1 MVLRHRRTGWCSE
14 WERHICVPV
23 WASEG
28 RLDLFL
34 SNFTNK
40 LDAKGRVSIP
50 APFRGVLTRDG
61 FEGLYVTPSFEA
73 QAVDCGGHALL
84 REIES
89 LLAPLSTGSHDW
101 EAFAATLYGQSEI
114 LKIDGEGRIVVTDGI
129 RAHSGITGEI
139 TFVGMGRKFQLWE
152 PEHFRAYLAEAKGR
166 VREARK
172 QLGSL
177 RAAASQP
184 MSEARE

>member
-1 MVLRHRRTGWCSE
+1 M
-14 WERHICVPV
+14 
-23 WASEG
+23 
-28 RLDLFL
+28 
-34 SNFTNK
+34 
-40 LDAKGRVSIP
+40 DAKGRVSIP

-73 QAVDCGGHALL
+73 PAVDCGGHALL

-114 LKIDGEGRIVVTDGI
+114 LKIDGEGRIVVSDGI
-129 RAHSGITGEI
+129 KAQAGITGEI

-152 PEHFRAYLAEAKGR
+152 PGRFRTYLAEAKGR

-172 QLGSL
+172 SLGSFGAAAP
-177 RAAASQP
+177 RAA
-184 MSEARE
+184 SEARE

>member
-1 MVLRHRRTGWCSE
+1 MHRRRTFRFGE
-14 WERHICVPV
+14 RERHVCVPV
-23 WASEG
+23 WGSEE

-50 APFRGVLTRDG
+50 APFRGVLVRDG

-89 LLAPLSTGSHDW
+89 LLAPLSKGSHDW

-114 LKIDGEGRIVVTDGI
+114 LKVDGEGRIVVSEGI
-129 RAHSGITGEI
+129 RAHAGITSEM

-152 PEHFRAYLAEAKGR
+152 PERFRAYLTEAKGR

-172 QLGSL
+172 HL
-177 RAAASQP
+177 RPPGTAAQP
-184 MSEARE
+184 PV